1 MNVAD
6 TERMSALLRETG
18 MEPSESAESADVLL
32 INGCSVREKAV
43 HKAVSALGRL
53 QDLKTMDPYAGPIIG
68 LGGCVGQL
76 DQGAL
81 FKRAPYLDFVFGT
94 DVIDELPEILDRVRR
109 GQRHGVFTEFD
120 RAAKYSTETKI
131 HGRKAQAFVNIMK
144 GCDKFCT
151 YCIVPFT
158 RGREKSRLIDE
169 VLDDVAQLVK
179 KGVTEVTLLGQ
190 NVNSFGKG
198 NPNSQARAPKEL
210 RNVIGKVGPDLGD
223 ENFPQLLRALDQD
236 PRTKGLRRIR
246 FTSSHPLDFSD
257 ELIECYADPQ
267 SGGVARLARHLH
279 LPVQS
284 GSNRILQKMGRHHK
298 IEGYIAQMDRL
309 RDLQQDVGL
318 STDLIVG
325 FPTETEEDFQETLA
339 LMDRIQYDS
348 VYAFAYSP
356 RPGTRAAKL
365 PDDVPDEVK
374 NERLNR
380 LLQHQN
386 KISQKRYASRIGHT
400 LEVLVE
406 GRAKNQIRG
415 PQVYT
420 GRSSCNRV
428 VNFTWDSPR
437 DITGQYLPVQITD
450 ATHLAL
456 FGEPQHEE
464 AGLR

>member
-1 MNVAD
+1 
-6 TERMSALLRETG
+6 
-18 MEPSESAESADVLL
+18 
-32 INGCSVREKAV
+32 
-43 HKAVSALGRL
+43 
-53 QDLKTMDPYAGPIIG
+53 
-68 LGGCVGQL
+68 
-76 DQGAL
+76 
-81 FKRAPYLDFVFGT
+81 
-94 DVIDELPEILDRVRR
+94 
-109 GQRHGVFTEFD
+109 
-120 RAAKYSTETKI
+120 
-131 HGRKAQAFVNIMK
+131 
-144 GCDKFCT
+144 
-151 YCIVPFT
+151 
-158 RGREKSRLIDE
+158 
-169 VLDDVAQLVK
+169 
-179 KGVTEVTLLGQ
+179 
-190 NVNSFGKG
+190 
-198 NPNSQARAPKEL
+198 
-210 RNVIGKVGPDLGD
+210 
-223 ENFPQLLRALDQD
+223 
-236 PRTKGLRRIR
+236 
-246 FTSSHPLDFSD
+246 
-257 ELIECYADPQ
+257 
-267 SGGVARLARHLH
+267 
-279 LPVQS
+279 
-284 GSNRILQKMGRHHK
+284 
-298 IEGYIAQMDRL
+298 
-309 RDLQQDVGL
+309 
-318 STDLIVG
+318 LIVG